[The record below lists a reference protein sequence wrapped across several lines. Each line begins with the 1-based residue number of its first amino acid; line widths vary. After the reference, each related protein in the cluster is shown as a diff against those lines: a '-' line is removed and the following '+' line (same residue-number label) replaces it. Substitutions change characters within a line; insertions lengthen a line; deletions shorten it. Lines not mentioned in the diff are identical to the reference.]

1 MKQIKGI
8 GVSSGV
14 AIGKAWIW
22 ENSLLKEPE
31 YTIDESLVDAEIQR
45 FKKALE
51 ATEIQIK
58 EMQKNFEKEVG
69 NQYSDIFSF
78 HLAFLKDAVLI
89 NETENIIRAEKVN
102 SESALTKVIQKLGRE
117 FKKKETDFLKDRR
130 RDLLDVIEKIVL
142 NLRGTSSARIKTFN
156 DEIIVARDLSPSQ
169 TV

>member
-51 ATEIQIK
+51 AVEIQIK
-58 EMQKNFEKEVG
+58 EMQKNFEKEAG
-69 NQYSDIFSF
+69 NQ
-78 HLAFLKDAVLI
+78 
-89 NETENIIRAEKVN
+89 
-102 SESALTKVIQKLGRE
+102 
-117 FKKKETDFLKDRR
+117 
-130 RDLLDVIEKIVL
+130 
-142 NLRGTSSARIKTFN
+142 
-156 DEIIVARDLSPSQ
+156 
-169 TV
+169 